1 MHHHKYSEDIP
12 YPPLNLVLSAPLWA
26 WEEYGLLRAKLQS
39 PVPNPVVLESTDAA
53 YLTIDAIHRTVQDS
67 SSASDRCVKRQ
78 WMQWGCG
85 GNVCLFLF
93 VNVQSWSPTSHER
106 PRWGSLAPRFDE
118 AEVRDGDRGAR

>member
-12 YPPLNLVLSAPLWA
+12 YPPLNLVLSAPLWV

-67 SSASDRCVKRQ
+67 CPVCVGKYAAPSAARPPDPLARSDTQ
-78 WMQWGCG
+78 
-85 GNVCLFLF
+85 F
-93 VNVQSWSPTSHER
+93 
-106 PRWGSLAPRFDE
+106 
-118 AEVRDGDRGAR
+118 